1 MKAKLLSILLAGA
14 TALTFTSCD
23 DYFDDVPDNATS
35 LEAVFANRGQ
45 SLKWLSNIYTYIPDN
60 TNVRYNSRTNGNWPM
75 ASIEGYLPWDHIV
88 ANNIILG
95 TLYPSTDFV
104 KTQWTEYYRG
114 IQYANIY
121 LANIDKNSAMLADER
136 EWSKAEV
143 HALRAYFYFNLVK
156 EFGPVP
162 LIGDKVYSVD
172 TPLDEMM
179 MPRNT
184 LDECWDYIIAE
195 LKAALDSG
203 RLKSTF
209 GEDGSV
215 DSQYKG
221 NLTQEAVEG
230 ILAEVYLYRASYLF
244 NGDPYYQTMANKD
257 GTKLFPQSKDMQKWK
272 DARDAAKRIIDS
284 GKFKLV
290 LRDQSGKLVDDVKK
304 ADPYKSCFYSAIGR
318 VDNEEMIFLRTN
330 ANNDSY
336 IIKPRHTGIS
346 GNVDRGA
353 GAYSIPLQFIDLFF
367 MSNGKR
373 IDDVEQK
380 PISQVTTFK
389 ADDPVYPVYDTQN
402 LTTKDKDGNDIAMN
416 ARNSLSTTKYV
427 DRFSSYNYF
436 TPGSGKGIMKQFY
449 CREPR
454 FYLAVTF
461 QNRRWDYDQA
471 NTYYTDMSF
480 NGNSGSDG
488 KTHDYPIFGTIVRKL
503 YWEKESNIDGAVML
517 RLGEVYLNYAEA
529 CAQLGENKEALKY
542 VNLIRSRA
550 GINEY
555 ALNRAEEGTKDA
567 RNKGKIY
574 VGDLEHDQELLLKVI
589 YRERLIEL
597 SYESK
602 HYFDVRRWGVADMAE
617 GDGWV
622 YPTWHKGGEGGDMI
636 GFNVNNEGSDA
647 EKANSLNFYK
657 RVKTQHRIFT
667 KRMSLFPIP
676 QEEVNRDKQIVQ
688 NEGWAAEE

>member
-95 TLYPSTDFV
+95 TLYPSTGFV

-184 LDECWDYIIAE
+184 LDECWDYIITE
-195 LKAALDSG
+195 LKAALDGG

-688 NEGWAAEE
+688 NEGWAAE

>member
-60 TNVRYNSRTNGNWPM
+60 TNVRYNTRTNGNWPM

-104 KTQWTEYYRG
+104 KSQWTEYYRG

-195 LKAALDSG
+195 LKAALDGG

-257 GTKLFPQSKDMQKWK
+257 GKKLFPQSKDMQKWK

-389 ADDPVYPVYDTQN
+389 ADDPVYPVYDTEN
-402 LTTKDKDGNDIAMN
+402 LTSKDKDGNDVAMN

-503 YWEKESNIDGAVML
+503 YWEKESNIDGAVIL

-529 CAQLGENKEALKY
+529 CAQLGESEEALKY

-555 ALNRAEEGTKDA
+555 ALTRAEEGTKDA
-567 RNKGKIY
+567 RNKSKIY
-574 VGDLEHDQELLLKVI
+574 VGDLKNDQDLLLKVI

-602 HYFDVRRWGVADMAE
+602 HYFDVRRWGVADMAV

-647 EKANSLNFYK
+647 EKANALNFYK
-657 RVKTQHRIFT
+657 RVKAQHRIFT

-688 NEGWAAEE
+688 NEGWAAE

>member
-195 LKAALDSG
+195 LKAALDG
-203 RLKSTF
+203 GKLKSAF

-373 IDDVEQK
+373 IDDVEQQ

-529 CAQLGENKEALKY
+529 CAQLGESKEALKY

-555 ALNRAEEGTKDA
+555 ALNRTEEGTKDA
-567 RNKGKIY
+567 RNKNKIY
-574 VGDLEHDQELLLKVI
+574 VGELDKDQELLLKVI

-688 NEGWAAEE
+688 NEGWAAE

>member
-195 LKAALDSG
+195 LKAALDGG

-389 ADDPVYPVYDTQN
+389 ADDPVYPVYDTEN
-402 LTTKDKDGNDIAMN
+402 LTSKDKNGNDVAMN
-416 ARNSLSTTKYV
+416 ARNSLSTAKYV

-567 RNKGKIY
+567 RNKSKIY
-574 VGDLEHDQELLLKVI
+574 VGDLENNQELLLKVI

-647 EKANSLNFYK
+647 DKANALNFYK
-657 RVKTQHRIFT
+657 RVKAQHRIFT

-688 NEGWAAEE
+688 NEGWAAE

>member
-95 TLYPSTDFV
+95 TLYPSTGFV

-195 LKAALDSG
+195 LKAALDGG

-402 LTTKDKDGNDIAMN
+402 LTSKDKDGNDIAMN

-555 ALNRAEEGTKDA
+555 ALNRTEEGTKDA

-688 NEGWAAEE
+688 NEGWTAE

>member
-60 TNVRYNSRTNGNWPM
+60 TNVRYNSRTNGCWPM

-172 TPLDEMM
+172 TPLEEMM

-195 LKAALDSG
+195 LKAAIDG
-203 RLKSTF
+203 GKLKSTF

-290 LRDQSGKLVDDVKK
+290 LRDQSGKLVEDVKK

-336 IIKPRHTGIS
+336 ILKPRHTGIS

-402 LTTKDKDGNDIAMN
+402 LTSKDKDGNDIAMN
-416 ARNSLSTTKYV
+416 ARNSLSTAKYV

-503 YWEKESNIDGAVML
+503 FWEKESNIDGAVIL

-567 RNKGKIY
+567 RNKSKIY
-574 VGDLEHDQELLLKVI
+574 VGDLEHNQELLLKVI

-676 QEEVNRDKQIVQ
+676 QEEANRDKQIVQ
-688 NEGWAAEE
+688 NEGWAAE

>member
-104 KTQWTEYYRG
+104 KSQWTEYYRG

-195 LKAALDSG
+195 LKAALDGG

-244 NGDPYYQTMANKD
+244 NGDPYYQTMTNKD

-290 LRDQSGKLVDDVKK
+290 LRDQSGKLVDNVKK

-336 IIKPRHTGIS
+336 ILKPRHTGIS

-389 ADDPVYPVYDTQN
+389 ADDPVYPVYDTEN
-402 LTTKDKDGNDIAMN
+402 LTSKDKNGNDVAMN

-567 RNKGKIY
+567 RNKSKIY
-574 VGDLEHDQELLLKVI
+574 VGDLEHNQELLLKVI

-602 HYFDVRRWGVADMAE
+602 HYFDVRRWGVADMAV

-647 EKANSLNFYK
+647 DKANSLNFYK
-657 RVKTQHRIFT
+657 RVKAQHRIFT

-688 NEGWAAEE
+688 NEGWAAE

>member
-688 NEGWAAEE
+688 NEGWAAE

>member
-402 LTTKDKDGNDIAMN
+402 LTSKDKDGNDIAMN
-416 ARNSLSTTKYV
+416 ARNSLSTAKYV

-688 NEGWAAEE
+688 NEGWATE

>member
-60 TNVRYNSRTNGNWPM
+60 TNVRYNSRTNGCWPM

-172 TPLDEMM
+172 TPLEEMM

-195 LKAALDSG
+195 LKAAIDG
-203 RLKSTF
+203 GKLKSTF

-290 LRDQSGKLVDDVKK
+290 LRDQSGKLVEDVKK

-336 IIKPRHTGIS
+336 ILKPRHTGIS

-402 LTTKDKDGNDIAMN
+402 LTSKDKDGNDIAMN
-416 ARNSLSTTKYV
+416 ARNSLSTAKYV

-529 CAQLGENKEALKY
+529 CAQLGENTEALKY

-567 RNKGKIY
+567 RNKSKIY
-574 VGDLEHDQELLLKVI
+574 VGDLEHNQELLLKVI

-688 NEGWAAEE
+688 NEGWAAE

>member
-230 ILAEVYLYRASYLF
+230 ILAEVYLYRASFLF

-402 LTTKDKDGNDIAMN
+402 LTSKDKDGNDIAMN

-555 ALNRAEEGTKDA
+555 ALNRTEEGTKDA

-574 VGDLEHDQELLLKVI
+574 VGDLEHNQELLLKVI

-688 NEGWAAEE
+688 NEGWTAE

>member
-104 KTQWTEYYRG
+104 KSQWTEYYRG

-172 TPLDEMM
+172 TPLEEMM

-195 LKAALDSG
+195 LKAALDGG

-284 GKFKLV
+284 GKFKLA
-290 LRDQSGKLVDDVKK
+290 LRDQSGKLVDNVKK

-402 LTTKDKDGNDIAMN
+402 LTSKDKDGNDIAMN
-416 ARNSLSTTKYV
+416 ARNSLSTAKYV

-567 RNKGKIY
+567 RNKSKIY
-574 VGDLEHDQELLLKVI
+574 VGDLEHNQELLLKVI

-688 NEGWAAEE
+688 NEGWAAE

>member
-257 GTKLFPQSKDMQKWK
+257 GTKLFPQSKDMQKWR

-402 LTTKDKDGNDIAMN
+402 LTSKDKDGNDIAMN
-416 ARNSLSTTKYV
+416 ARNSLSTAKYV

-555 ALNRAEEGTKDA
+555 ALNRTEEGTKDA

-688 NEGWAAEE
+688 NEGWAAE

>member
-60 TNVRYNSRTNGNWPM
+60 TNVRYNTRTNGNWPM

-95 TLYPSTDFV
+95 TLYPSTGFV

-172 TPLDEMM
+172 TPIEDMM
-179 MPRNT
+179 IPRNT

-195 LKAALDSG
+195 LKAAIDG
-203 RLKSTF
+203 GKLKSTF
-209 GEDGSV
+209 AEDGSV

-402 LTTKDKDGNDIAMN
+402 LTSKDKDGNDIAMN
-416 ARNSLSTTKYV
+416 ARNSLSTAKYV

-567 RNKGKIY
+567 RNKNKIY
-574 VGDLEHDQELLLKVI
+574 VGDLENNQELLLKVI

-676 QEEVNRDKQIVQ
+676 QEEENRDKQIVQ
-688 NEGWAAEE
+688 NEGWAAE

>member
-195 LKAALDSG
+195 LKADLDSG

-257 GTKLFPQSKDMQKWK
+257 GTKLFPQSKDMQKWR

-402 LTTKDKDGNDIAMN
+402 LTSKDKDGNDIAMN

-688 NEGWAAEE
+688 NEGWAAE

>member
-60 TNVRYNSRTNGNWPM
+60 TNVRYNSRTNGCWPM

-172 TPLDEMM
+172 TPIEDMM
-179 MPRNT
+179 LPRNT

-195 LKAALDSG
+195 LKAAIDG
-203 RLKSTF
+203 GKLKSTF

-244 NGDPYYQTMANKD
+244 NGDPYYQTMVNKD

-290 LRDQSGKLVDDVKK
+290 LRDQSGKLVEDVKK

-336 IIKPRHTGIS
+336 ILKPRHTGIS

-402 LTTKDKDGNDIAMN
+402 LTSKDKNGNDIAMN
-416 ARNSLSTTKYV
+416 ARNSLSTAKYV

-503 YWEKESNIDGAVML
+503 FWEKESNIDGAVML

-567 RNKGKIY
+567 RNKSKIY
-574 VGDLEHDQELLLKVI
+574 VGDLEHNQELLLKVI

-688 NEGWAAEE
+688 NEGWAAE

>member
-95 TLYPSTDFV
+95 TLYPSTGFV

-172 TPLDEMM
+172 TPLEEMM

-195 LKAALDSG
+195 LKAALDGG

-290 LRDQSGKLVDDVKK
+290 LRDQSGKLVDDVKR

-373 IDDVEQK
+373 IDDVEQQ

-416 ARNSLSTTKYV
+416 ARNSLSTTRYV

-529 CAQLGENKEALKY
+529 CAQLGESKEALKY

-555 ALNRAEEGTKDA
+555 ALNRTEEGTKDA
-567 RNKGKIY
+567 RNKNKIY
-574 VGDLEHDQELLLKVI
+574 VGELDKDQELLLKVI

-688 NEGWAAEE
+688 NEGWAAE

>member
-195 LKAALDSG
+195 LKAALEGG

-230 ILAEVYLYRASYLF
+230 ILAEVYLYRASFLF

-330 ANNDSY
+330 ADNDSY

-402 LTTKDKDGNDIAMN
+402 LTSKDKDGNDIAMN
-416 ARNSLSTTKYV
+416 ARNSLSTAKYV

-529 CAQLGENKEALKY
+529 CAQLGESKEALKY

-555 ALNRAEEGTKDA
+555 ALNRTEEGTKDA

-636 GFNVNNEGSDA
+636 GFNVNNEGSVA

-688 NEGWAAEE
+688 NEGWTAE

>member
-23 DYFDDVPDNATS
+23 EYFDDVPDNATS

-195 LKAALDSG
+195 LKAALDGG

-367 MSNGKR
+367 MSNGTR

-402 LTTKDKDGNDIAMN
+402 LTSKDKDGNDIAMN

-461 QNRRWDYDQA
+461 QNRRWDYDQV

-574 VGDLEHDQELLLKVI
+574 VGDLERDQELLLKVI

-688 NEGWAAEE
+688 NEGWTAE

>member
-60 TNVRYNSRTNGNWPM
+60 TNVRYNSRTNGCWPM

-172 TPLDEMM
+172 TPLEDMM
-179 MPRNT
+179 LPRNT

-195 LKAALDSG
+195 LKAAIDG
-203 RLKSTF
+203 GKLKSTF
-209 GEDGSV
+209 AEDGSV

-336 IIKPRHTGIS
+336 ILKPRHTGIS

-402 LTTKDKDGNDIAMN
+402 LTSKDKDGNDIAMN

-503 YWEKESNIDGAVML
+503 FWEKESNIDGAVML

-574 VGDLEHDQELLLKVI
+574 VGDLEHNQELLLKVI

-688 NEGWAAEE
+688 NEGWSAE

>member
-35 LEAVFANRGQ
+35 LEAEFANRGQ

-60 TNVRYNSRTNGNWPM
+60 TNVRYNSRTNGCWPM

-104 KTQWTEYYRG
+104 KTQWTEYYHG

-121 LANIDKNSAMLADER
+121 LANIDKNSAMLADDR

-172 TPLDEMM
+172 TPIEDMM
-179 MPRNT
+179 LPRNT

-195 LKAALDSG
+195 LKAAIDG
-203 RLKSTF
+203 GKLKSTF

-330 ANNDSY
+330 ASNDSY

-373 IDDVEQK
+373 IDDVQQQ

-389 ADDPVYPVYDTQN
+389 ADDPVYPVYDTEN
-402 LTTKDKDGNDIAMN
+402 LTSKDKNGNDVAMN

-461 QNRRWDYDQA
+461 QNRRWDFDQA

-567 RNKGKIY
+567 RNKSKIY
-574 VGDLEHDQELLLKVI
+574 VGDLEHNQELLLKVI

-688 NEGWAAEE
+688 NEGWAAE

>member
-95 TLYPSTDFV
+95 TLYPSTGFV

-195 LKAALDSG
+195 LKAALDG
-203 RLKSTF
+203 GKLKSTF

-402 LTTKDKDGNDIAMN
+402 LTSKDKDGNDIAMN

-555 ALNRAEEGTKDA
+555 ALNRTEEGTKDA

-688 NEGWAAEE
+688 NEGWTAE

>member
-402 LTTKDKDGNDIAMN
+402 LTSKDKDGNDIAMN

-529 CAQLGENKEALKY
+529 CAQLGESKEALKY

-555 ALNRAEEGTKDA
+555 ALNRTEEGTKDA

-688 NEGWAAEE
+688 NEGWTAE

>member
-60 TNVRYNSRTNGNWPM
+60 TNVRYNSRTNGCWPM

-104 KTQWTEYYRG
+104 KSQWTEYYRG

-172 TPLDEMM
+172 TPLEEMM

-195 LKAALDSG
+195 LKAAIDG
-203 RLKSTF
+203 GKLKSTF

-290 LRDQSGKLVDDVKK
+290 LRDQSGKLVEDVKK

-336 IIKPRHTGIS
+336 ILKPRHTGIS

-402 LTTKDKDGNDIAMN
+402 LTSKDKDGNDIAMN
-416 ARNSLSTTKYV
+416 ARNSLSTAKYV

-567 RNKGKIY
+567 RNKSKIY
-574 VGDLEHDQELLLKVI
+574 VGDLEHNQELLLKVI

-688 NEGWAAEE
+688 NEGWAAE

>member
-60 TNVRYNSRTNGNWPM
+60 TNVRYNSRTNGCWPM

-172 TPLDEMM
+172 TPLEEMM

-195 LKAALDSG
+195 LKAAIDG
-203 RLKSTF
+203 GKLKSTF

-336 IIKPRHTGIS
+336 ILKPRHTGIS

-402 LTTKDKDGNDIAMN
+402 LTSKDKDGNDIAMN
-416 ARNSLSTTKYV
+416 ARNSLSTAKYV

-567 RNKGKIY
+567 RNKSKIY
-574 VGDLEHDQELLLKVI
+574 VGDLEHNQELLLKVI

-688 NEGWAAEE
+688 NEGWAAE

>member
-95 TLYPSTDFV
+95 TLYPSTGFV

-184 LDECWDYIIAE
+184 LDECWDYIITE
-195 LKAALDSG
+195 LKAALDGG

-402 LTTKDKDGNDIAMN
+402 LTSKDKDGNDIAMN

-555 ALNRAEEGTKDA
+555 ALNRTEEGTKDA

-688 NEGWAAEE
+688 NEGWAAE

>member
-95 TLYPSTDFV
+95 TLYPSTGFV

-402 LTTKDKDGNDIAMN
+402 LTSKDKDGNDIAMN

-688 NEGWAAEE
+688 NEGWAAE

>member
-95 TLYPSTDFV
+95 TLYPSTGFV

-402 LTTKDKDGNDIAMN
+402 LTSKDKDGNDIAMN

-436 TPGSGKGIMKQFY
+436 TPGSGKGIMKQLY

-688 NEGWAAEE
+688 NEGWTAE

>member
-195 LKAALDSG
+195 LKAALDG
-203 RLKSTF
+203 GKLKSTF

-529 CAQLGENKEALKY
+529 CAQLGESKEALKY

-555 ALNRAEEGTKDA
+555 ALNRTEEGTKDA
-567 RNKGKIY
+567 RNKNKIY
-574 VGDLEHDQELLLKVI
+574 VGELDKDQELLLKVI

-647 EKANSLNFYK
+647 EKTNSLNFYK

-688 NEGWAAEE
+688 NEGWAAE

>member
-35 LEAVFANRGQ
+35 LEAVFANRGR

-60 TNVRYNSRTNGNWPM
+60 TNVRYNSRTNGCWPM

-172 TPLDEMM
+172 TPLEDMM
-179 MPRNT
+179 LPRNT

-195 LKAALDSG
+195 LKAAIDG
-203 RLKSTF
+203 GKLKSTF

-257 GTKLFPQSKDMQKWK
+257 GKKLFPQSKDMQKWK

-290 LRDQSGKLVDDVKK
+290 LRDQSGKLVEDVKK

-336 IIKPRHTGIS
+336 ILKPRHTGIS

-402 LTTKDKDGNDIAMN
+402 LTSKDKNGNDIAMN
-416 ARNSLSTTKYV
+416 ARNSLSTAKYV

-574 VGDLEHDQELLLKVI
+574 VGDLEHNQELLLKVI

-688 NEGWAAEE
+688 NEGWAAE

>member
-230 ILAEVYLYRASYLF
+230 ILAEVYLYRASFLF

-402 LTTKDKDGNDIAMN
+402 LTSKDKDGNDIAMN

-503 YWEKESNIDGAVML
+503 YWEKESNIDGAVIL

-688 NEGWAAEE
+688 NEGWTAE

>member
-60 TNVRYNSRTNGNWPM
+60 TNVRYNSRTNGCWPM

-172 TPLDEMM
+172 TPLEDMM
-179 MPRNT
+179 LPRNT

-195 LKAALDSG
+195 LKAALDG
-203 RLKSTF
+203 GKLKSTF

-336 IIKPRHTGIS
+336 ILKPRHTGIS

-402 LTTKDKDGNDIAMN
+402 LTSKDKDGNDIAMN

-503 YWEKESNIDGAVML
+503 FWEKESNIDGAVML

-574 VGDLEHDQELLLKVI
+574 VGDLEHNQELLLKVI

-688 NEGWAAEE
+688 NEGWSAE

>member
-195 LKAALDSG
+195 LKAALDGG

-257 GTKLFPQSKDMQKWK
+257 GTKLFPQSKDMQKWR

-402 LTTKDKDGNDIAMN
+402 LTSKDKDGNDIAMN

-688 NEGWAAEE
+688 NEGWAAE

>member
-60 TNVRYNSRTNGNWPM
+60 TNVRYNSRTNGCWPM

-172 TPLDEMM
+172 TPLEEMM

-195 LKAALDSG
+195 LKAAIDG
-203 RLKSTF
+203 GKLKSTF

-290 LRDQSGKLVDDVKK
+290 LRDQSGKLVEDVKK

-336 IIKPRHTGIS
+336 ILKPRHTGIS

-402 LTTKDKDGNDIAMN
+402 LTSKDKNGNDIAMN
-416 ARNSLSTTKYV
+416 ARNSLSTAKYV

-567 RNKGKIY
+567 RNKNKIY
-574 VGDLEHDQELLLKVI
+574 VGDLEHNQELLLKVI

-688 NEGWAAEE
+688 NEGWAAE

>member
-60 TNVRYNSRTNGNWPM
+60 TNVRYNSRTNGCWPM

-162 LIGDKVYSVD
+162 LIGDKVYNVD
-172 TPLDEMM
+172 TPLEDMM
-179 MPRNT
+179 LPRNP

-195 LKAALDSG
+195 LKAALDG
-203 RLKSTF
+203 GKLKSTF

-318 VDNEEMIFLRTN
+318 VDNEEMIFLRTK
-330 ANNDSY
+330 ADNDSY

-402 LTTKDKDGNDIAMN
+402 LTSKDKNGNDIAMN
-416 ARNSLSTTKYV
+416 ARNSLSTAKYV

-503 YWEKESNIDGAVML
+503 FWEKESNIDGAVML

-567 RNKGKIY
+567 RNKSKIY
-574 VGDLEHDQELLLKVI
+574 VGDLEHNQELLLKVI

-688 NEGWAAEE
+688 NEGWAAE

>member
-95 TLYPSTDFV
+95 TLYPSTGFV

-195 LKAALDSG
+195 LKAALDGG

-257 GTKLFPQSKDMQKWK
+257 GTKLFPQSKDMQKWR

-373 IDDVEQK
+373 IDDVEQQ

-503 YWEKESNIDGAVML
+503 YWEKESNIDGAVIL

-529 CAQLGENKEALKY
+529 CAQLGESKEALKY

-555 ALNRAEEGTKDA
+555 ALNRTEEGTKDA
-567 RNKGKIY
+567 RNKNKIY
-574 VGDLEHDQELLLKVI
+574 VGELDKDQELLLKVI

-688 NEGWAAEE
+688 NEGWAAE

>member
-402 LTTKDKDGNDIAMN
+402 LTSKDKDGNDIAMN

-555 ALNRAEEGTKDA
+555 ALNRTEEGTKDA

-688 NEGWAAEE
+688 NEGWTAE

>member
-95 TLYPSTDFV
+95 TLYPSTGFV

-402 LTTKDKDGNDIAMN
+402 LTSKDKDGNDIAMN

-555 ALNRAEEGTKDA
+555 ALNRTEEGTKDA

-688 NEGWAAEE
+688 NEGWAAE